1 MDNTTLNTPHQ
12 AVLLLIFCLITD
24 FITGVIASWTENNKK
39 SDSPSNKENVIKS
52 AKLRLTA
59 IKFVSYSLGILGAWG
74 IETIFL
80 IKKIPSGYISTTE
93 LTLTTYVIGFF
104 IAIELYSI
112 FLKNIKRMGFD
123 IIQKSKIIV
132 IEAWKFYKTLK
143 NGPENT

>member
-1 MDNTTLNTPHQ
+1 MDDITPNTPHH
-12 AVLLLIFCLITD
+12 AILLLLFCLITD
-24 FITGVIASWTENNKK
+24 FITGLIASWIENNKK
-39 SDSPSNKENVIKS
+39 ADLPPHNENIIKS

-104 IAIELYSI
+104 ITIEVYSV
-112 FLKNIKRMGFD
+112 FFENIKRMGFD
-123 IIQKSKIIV
+123 IIQKSKII
-132 IEAWKFYKTLK
+132 INEIWKFYKTLK
-143 NGPENT
+143 NGSENT

>member
-1 MDNTTLNTPHQ
+1 MDDTTLNTPHQ
-12 AVLLLIFCLITD
+12 AILLLLFCLITD
-24 FITGVIASWTENNKK
+24 FITGLIASWIENNKK
-39 SDSPSNKENVIKS
+39 ADLPHHNENIIKS

-104 IAIELYSI
+104 ITIEVYSV
-112 FLKNIKRMGFD
+112 FFENIKRMGFD
-123 IIQKSKIIV
+123 IIQKSKIILNE
-132 IEAWKFYKTLK
+132 IWKFYKTLK
-143 NGPENT
+143 NGHENT